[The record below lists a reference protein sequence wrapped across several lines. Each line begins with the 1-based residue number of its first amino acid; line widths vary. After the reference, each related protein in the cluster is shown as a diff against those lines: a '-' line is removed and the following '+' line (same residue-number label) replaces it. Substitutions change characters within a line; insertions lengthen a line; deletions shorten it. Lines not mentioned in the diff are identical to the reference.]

1 MTASAVGSGAVP
13 GPRDADE
20 LEPITGR
27 AGLVRNVRVGRQ
39 GIYRADRS
47 LVAYELLFRAHTEDG
62 KDGLIAGE
70 RATSQVIASTFGTFG
85 LDNISDGRPV
95 FINFTRAFL
104 TGVIPVPVEPERV
117 VIEVVEHVVVD
128 SELLL
133 GLGQL
138 KSQGY
143 RIAVDDYRGEVERT
157 AMLELADYVKIDAN
171 GTSPLML
178 PGLVQR
184 VHEHG
189 ATLVAT
195 DVQDAETF

>member
-70 RATSQVIASTFGTFG
+70 RATSRRRCGTTA
-85 LDNISDGRPV
+85 
-95 FINFTRAFL
+95 TRC
-104 TGVIPVPVEPERV
+104 
-117 VIEVVEHVVVD
+117 
-128 SELLL
+128 
-133 GLGQL
+133 
-138 KSQGY
+138 
-143 RIAVDDYRGEVERT
+143 
-157 AMLELADYVKIDAN
+157 
-171 GTSPLML
+171 
-178 PGLVQR
+178 
-184 VHEHG
+184 
-189 ATLVAT
+189 
-195 DVQDAETF
+195 